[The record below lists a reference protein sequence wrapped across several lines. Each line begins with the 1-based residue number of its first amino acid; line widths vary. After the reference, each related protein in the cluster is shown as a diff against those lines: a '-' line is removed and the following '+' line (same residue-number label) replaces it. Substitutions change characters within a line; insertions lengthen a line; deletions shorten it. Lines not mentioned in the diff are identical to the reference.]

1 MWLRNMKEDEH
12 EIVEQEF
19 DDIADN
25 LDKEMQARAGKRWYH
40 IFPHLVNNRRNLHIL
55 AIGLGIQVFGQFSGG
70 GSMTVFAPKVS
81 CLPAND

>member
-25 LDKEMQARAGKRWYH
+25 LDKEMQARAGKKWYH
-40 IFPHLVNNRRNLHIL
+40 IFPHLVGNRRNLHIL

-81 CLPAND
+81 G